1 MTSTDAAIAAF
12 LANGGKVS
20 KVAQGATCGMTAR
33 DFRNAARDPKPVEVV
48 QETVYIPEQ
57 GMVALLSNFLRNKGM
72 FRIERNLVH
81 DFGKIDAEFRRDD
94 EPSIANYQ
102 GKARTA
108 IRIALL
114 SIVEGFTWQELA
126 FLDISNEEYETLN
139 RLYRSV
145 GRGNGGGINLL

>member
-20 KVAQGATCGMTAR
+20 KVDAGATCGMTAR

-57 GMVALLSNFLRNKGM
+57 GMVALLSNLLRNKGM
-72 FRIERNLVH
+72 FRIERNLVKG
-81 DFGKIDAEFRRDD
+81 FSTIDAEFRRDD
-94 EPSIANYQ
+94 EPFMATYQ
-102 GKARTA
+102 GKTRRL
-108 IRIALL
+108 IRETLMA
-114 SIVEGFTWQELA
+114 VVQGFSWQELA
-126 FLDISNEEYETLN
+126 FLDISNEEYDSLN

-145 GRGNGGGINLL
+145 GGGRNLL